1 MVSFSPLL
9 ITLVLLTALALGAFL
24 YFSVQMHRAK
34 DRGLAWRGIVKLL
47 SLNGVPAAL
56 APVYPKWFAAFGAF
70 FLIGCISVGYVVWG
84 TDHSFLIVIFPLL
97 FYYFFARFFL
107 WEKAD
112 LTD

>member
-1 MVSFSPLL
+1 MIAFSPLL
-9 ITLVLLTALALGAFL
+9 AVFAGLTILSFGAFVF
-24 YFSVQMHRAK
+24 FSLQVHRAK
-34 DRGLAWRGIVKLL
+34 GGDLAWRGIVKRV
-47 SLNGVPAAL
+47 SLDGVPSNL
-56 APVYPKWFAAFGAF
+56 APVYPRWFAAFGVF
-70 FLIGCISVGYVVWG
+70 FLLGCLSVGYAVWG